1 LRNKDIQRDH
11 GEAAQREMNQGKIVE
26 YIDQGRFICAI
37 CLQDKRN
44 RLHLL
49 TSSNR
54 EVRLS
59 PNRALLISSSSIETL
74 SPRAELLS
82 KLRHVEELRNRL
94 QEKVQVKE
102 LWELVREE
110 KEGFGHKDLTQLC
123 FGEIVTDDHISALVR
138 AMFEDR
144 LYFKMK
150 DSRFLPNSEVRVD
163 QIVKQREEDALREAQ
178 LKQGSAWLRE
188 VFQNKM
194 PQEPPCKDA
203 IIKLLVELALYGRE
217 APNFKYGK
225 ELLLRAEI
233 TDIQLAKNLLINI
246 GVWEE
251 DENRDLHRLDI
262 RTSFNEKQLNESDKL
277 AKIEIGEAGREDLRN
292 LDAFTIDGPL
302 TRDFDD
308 ALSLEIAN
316 DSILIGIHIADV
328 AEVISPDSILNQ
340 EASKRGSSLYL
351 LRHQVPMLPPNLSQ
365 DTLSLKQGLDRPSIS
380 LISRFD
386 KEGNLLDY
394 RFVTS
399 LIRVKRQLTYDQV
412 EELYKKENLLAQM
425 HRISQLMRQKRIN
438 QGALILSLPEVVF
451 EIHSDSSLSL
461 KMVEQETAP
470 RTIVAELMILYN
482 WLSAR
487 FCRDNNIPILYRTQE
502 EPGERLLIDE
512 AGYHYFVFKQRR
524 KLNPLMIDTE
534 PRPHSNLGLDV
545 YINVSSP
552 IRRYFDLVGQRQIKN
567 FLLNKFS
574 VYNKEELENIR
585 TTVGP
590 VLKDLE
596 RMKRNRI
603 RYWTQKYLAQH
614 IGEKFSAL
622 ILDTMK
628 KKYRILLTDFL
639 LVAEMKRTN
648 DLNFSGGERIMVR
661 VKKSDPWNDLLSL
674 EFAGQ

>member
-1 LRNKDIQRDH
+1 
-11 GEAAQREMNQGKIVE
+11 MNRGKIIE
-26 YIDQGRFICAI
+26 YIDQGRVICTI
-37 CLQDKRN
+37 CLQDKGN
-44 RLHLL
+44 RFHLL

-59 PNRALLISSSSIETL
+59 PNRALLISSSAIETL
-74 SPRAELLS
+74 SPRAELLHQL
-82 KLRHVEELRNRL
+82 KHVEELRNLL

-110 KEGFGHKDLTQLC
+110 KESFGHKYLAQLC
-123 FGEIVTDDHISALVR
+123 FGAMVTDDHISALVR

-150 DSRFLPNSEVRVD
+150 DSRFLPNSEERVE
-163 QIVKQREEDALREAQ
+163 QIVKQREEDALRDAQ
-178 LKQGSAWLRE
+178 LKQGSAWLKE
-188 VFQNKM
+188 VFQNRM

-203 IIKLLVELALYGRE
+203 IINLLIELALYGRE

-233 TDIQLAKNLLINI
+233 TDIQLAKNLLINL

-292 LDAFTIDGPL
+292 LDAFTIDGPW

-308 ALSLEIAN
+308 ALSLEIGN
-316 DSILIGIHIADV
+316 DSILIGIHITDV
-328 AEVISPDSILNQ
+328 SEVISPDSILNN

-351 LRHQVPMLPPNLSQ
+351 LRRQVPMLPPNLSQ

-380 LISRFD
+380 LMSWFD

-412 EELYKKENLLAQM
+412 EELYKKENQLAQM
-425 HRISQLMRQKRIN
+425 HRISQLMRQRRIN

-451 EIHSDSSLSL
+451 EIHSDSSLSF
-461 KMVEQETAP
+461 KMVEQETAS
-470 RTIVAELMILYN
+470 RTIVAELMIFYN

-512 AGYHYFVFKQRR
+512 AAGNPYFVFKQRR
-524 KLNPLMIDTE
+524 KLNPLIIDTE

-545 YINVSSP
+545 YTNVSSP

-567 FLLNKFS
+567 FLLNKFP
-574 VYNKEELENIR
+574 VYSKEEVENIR
-585 TTVGP
+585 TTVEP

-596 RMKRNRI
+596 RVKRKRI
-603 RYWTQKYLAQH
+603 RYWTQKYLIQH

-639 LVAEMKRTN
+639 LVAEMRRITGQ
-648 DLNFSGGERIMVR
+648 NFSEGERIMVR

>member
-1 LRNKDIQRDH
+1 
-11 GEAAQREMNQGKIVE
+11 MNQGKIVE